1 MSENWNTPR
10 RNWIATLA
18 KASLSDLE
26 RYCGEVMDTI
36 SLDPPD
42 YHFLRPPEVG
52 LAMVRG
58 RAGGTGQVFN
68 LGEMTLTRCVLQ
80 LESLNEEA
88 SDSQSVDFEGGGF
101 TGFGYVAGRSQR
113 HAELAAFCDALL
125 QHPNWQSAIQADV
138 IEPLE
143 KIMAEKCDREAQAV
157 EATRVNFFTMLRG
170 E

>member
-1 MSENWNTPR
+1 MSENWSTPR
-10 RNWIATLA
+10 KNWMATLA
-18 KASLSDLE
+18 KASLFDLE
-26 RYCGEVMDTI
+26 RYCREVMDTI
-36 SLDPPD
+36 SLAPPH
-42 YHFLRPPEVG
+42 YHFLRPPEIG

-58 RAGGTGQVFN
+58 RAGGTGQAFN

-80 LESLNEEA
+80 LEVLDGEA
-88 SDSQSVDFEGGGF
+88 SDSQSSDSERGDF

-113 HAELAAFCDALL
+113 HAELAALFDALL
-125 QHPNWQSAIQADV
+125 QHPDWQGAIQAEV

-143 KIMAEKCDREAQAV
+143 KAMAEKRDREDQAV